1 MEQSLI
7 QRLQRGDLNALGQ
20 LYEQYKDLVYRVALA
35 ATRDHRAA
43 EDILQECFVRLYTY
57 AKTIDTNRPLE
68 PWLYR
73 VTLNLVYDWSA
84 KIRWTQPVEDLL
96 EWVSG
101 LPSMFPS
108 PDHRTEEQET
118 AALIREVVANLP
130 TSHRAVVTL
139 FYLEDL
145 PLEEIARILDLPVGT
160 VKSRLHYARERL
172 REVLIKCQRPVPEL
186 RYEFT

>member
-1 MEQSLI
+1 MEQFLI
-7 QRLQRGDLNALGQ
+7 QRLQRGDLNALGE

-35 ATRDHRAA
+35 ATRDQRAA

-57 AKTIDTNRPLE
+57 AKTIDTDRPLE

-84 KIRWTQPVEDLL
+84 KIRWTQPVEDVL
-96 EWVSG
+96 EWLSG

-108 PDHRTEEQET
+108 PDHKTEEQEMIT
-118 AALIREVVANLP
+118 LIREVVADLP
-130 TSHRAVVTL
+130 TSHRAVVAL
-139 FYLEDL
+139 FYLEEL
-145 PLEEIARILDLPVGT
+145 SLEDISRILELPVGT

-172 REVLIKCQRPVPEL
+172 REALTQRQRPVPEL

>member
-1 MEQSLI
+1 METSLVE
-7 QRLQRGDLNALGQ
+7 QLQRGDLNALGE
-20 LYEQYKDLVYRVALA
+20 LYERYKDLVYRVALA

-57 AKTIDTNRPLE
+57 ARTIDPHRPLE

-84 KIRWTQPVEDLL
+84 KIRWAQPIEDLL

-101 LPSMFPS
+101 LPSMFPA
-108 PDHRTEEQET
+108 PDHRTEERET
-118 AALIREVVANLP
+118 AALIREVIADLP
-130 TSHRAVVTL
+130 SSHRAVVVL
-139 FYLEDL
+139 FYIEEL
-145 PLEEIARILDLPVGT
+145 PLDEIARILDLPVGT

-172 REVLIKCQRPVPEL
+172 REALIQRQRPVPEL
-186 RYEFT
+186 QYEFT